1 MIMKSTLLAHTLISV
16 GSALAAKPYSVGPLP
31 ESAYADTEVST
42 NVAFTLDY
50 ARLAQLHLSLEC
62 EATATNS
69 LEVQIGHDADAD
81 GCLSLEEADL
91 TFGYDCGEWFVR
103 EEGQGQR
110 SRSTV
115 EDDILSPTLNSNSPV
130 RRDLAIG
137 WRDASSAWNLIR
149 VTRRGPPAES
159 AAVTLTVE
167 NKKFVL
173 LLR

>member
-1 MIMKSTLLAHTLISV
+1 MKTTLLVLSLIST
-16 GSALAAKPYSVGPLP
+16 SIALATMSLPVDPLP
-31 ESAYADTEVST
+31 TSCYADTEVST

-69 LEVQIGHDADAD
+69 LEVQIGRDADAD

-91 TFGYDCGEWFVR
+91 TFGYDCGEWYSRTVR
-103 EEGQGQR
+103 ALTDR
-110 SRSTV
+110 DVSISRADAGRVDTART
-115 EDDILSPTLNSNSPV
+115 DSPL
-130 RRDLAIG
+130 RRDLVIG
-137 WRDASSAWNLIR
+137 WRNISPAWNLIR

-159 AAVTLTVE
+159 AVVTLTVE

-173 LLR
+173 LMR